1 MLEPGTWQADMD
13 VGEMLYN
20 FMLDRSLRSACG
32 VDVQPYLGGGSRTRV
47 AWMCWSRCVMGLK
60 PSPYGCVR
68 MQALANEIIRGDH
81 TQHANPFHFDAV
93 RLNLPGSLSYN
104 PSLPRVSKIVSASG
118 KIAGDL
124 GTYVDDL
131 RPVGS
136 SERHCVAVAHR
147 ISTLLCYLGIQD
159 ALRKR
164 TEPSL

>member
-68 MQALANEIIRGDH
+68 MQALA
-81 TQHANPFHFDAV
+81 
-93 RLNLPGSLSYN
+93 
-104 PSLPRVSKIVSASG
+104 RVSKIVSASG